1 MCVTVGL
8 IMSLTDKINHKNHL
22 KDRIC
27 NTENNSF
34 ELHNIISLS
43 EFDDCFKMCIDD
55 KS

>member
-1 MCVTVGL
+1 
-8 IMSLTDKINHKNHL
+8 MSLIEKINHKNHL
-22 KDRIC
+22 KDRMC

-43 EFDDCFKMCIDD
+43 VFDYCFKMFIDD